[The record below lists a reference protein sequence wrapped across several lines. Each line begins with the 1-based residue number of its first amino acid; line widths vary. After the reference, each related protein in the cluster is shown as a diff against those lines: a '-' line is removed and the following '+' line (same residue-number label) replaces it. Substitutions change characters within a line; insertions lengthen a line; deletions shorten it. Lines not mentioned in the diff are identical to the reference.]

1 MGADIGY
8 DRAIKILR
16 EAEEDVTRSNPPRL
30 YEVCVY
36 DAEHAGYGHSPC
48 VGNVTLLPHAGR
60 DAVETAL
67 NIVHVYA
74 PRGADQLVW
83 SKSGLVAFIY
93 ASGEPIVSMVAEHS
107 ASEEMKV
114 VRELRK
120 MKGER

>member
-1 MGADIGY
+1 MHKRLSITVAAKHLSEAIENVTYWDRARADKVVGADIGY

-83 SKSGLVAFIY
+83 SKSGLVA
-93 ASGEPIVSMVAEHS
+93 
-107 ASEEMKV
+107 
-114 VRELRK
+114 
-120 MKGER
+120 